1 MILKLKV
8 IQIKNNKNEISEW
21 NKAPI
26 KTLIIRL
33 HFIVVTNNSKFDFQ
47 NVYLILR
54 NPLIFLTGD
63 AFTTTVSW
71 RNVNFQWWRLNYKRF
86 PLLQSSINCDEHQF
100 CFYSW
105 LWKRS
110 QGKNQEPNRTKVAET
125 KRNEAS
131 SMSTDAERMSD

>member
-21 NKAPI
+21 NKTPI

-47 NVYLILR
+47 NVYLKLR

-63 AFTTTVSW
+63 AFTTTV
-71 RNVNFQWWRLNYKRF
+71 NVNFQWWRFN
-86 PLLQSSINCDEHQF
+86 
-100 CFYSW
+100 
-105 LWKRS
+105 
-110 QGKNQEPNRTKVAET
+110 
-125 KRNEAS
+125 
-131 SMSTDAERMSD
+131 